1 MLYRM
6 EANPFSISDSVM
18 FVSDS
23 GGSLMVK
30 LTVTGSDGDTAV
42 ESLQIILPDNR
53 RPAFSQVRL
62 SQDAFISGIYSFI
75 EVFARSRW

>member
-1 MLYRM
+1 
-6 EANPFSISDSVM
+6 M

-42 ESLQIILPDNR
+42 ESLQIILPITAVLFSG
-53 RPAFSQVRL
+53 PAFSGCLYKWYLQFYRG
-62 SQDAFISGIYSFI
+62 FR
-75 EVFARSRW
+75 ERS